1 MSNRTLTDRFI
12 QSCKPA
18 PAGKRID
25 YADSVVPGLVLRV
38 TDRGHK
44 SFALRCRY
52 PSHPDNPTRRALG
65 DYGALSLDDAR
76 QKARRWME
84 LIGKGIDPKIE
95 EARQK
100 AEAQRRQIKTSPP
113 LPPTTWNA
121 TRPSSPGA
129 GNRAHHQFGI
139 REALGRPAGDR
150 GHARRGRGRDLRD
163 RSAWCALSGQERLCP
178 AAGMYRW
185 AIGTGEYG
193 IQASPTERLQPSKLI
208 GKLELRDRVLKD
220 DELHRVWA
228 PPARWATPMARCS
241 GC

>member
-12 QSCKPA
+12 QACKPA

-25 YADSVVPGLVLRV
+25 HADSVVPGLVLRV

-76 QKARRWME
+76 QKARRWLE

-100 AEAQRRQIKTSPP
+100 AEGQRRQG
-113 LPPTTWNA
+113 PTFPAVAADYLERHAAKLARGQELERVLNSEFVKRW
-121 TRPSSPGA
+121 GA
-129 GNRAHHQFGI
+129 
-139 REALGRPAGDR
+139 RPATEIMPDEVT
-150 GHARRGRGRDLRD
+150 AAIRD
-163 RSAWCALSGQERLCP
+163 RQARGTLSGQERLCP
-178 AAGMYRW
+178 ATRGVPR
-185 AIGTGEYG
+185 AIGTGELHPG
-193 IQASPTERLQPSKLI
+193 IADGT
-208 GKLELRDRVLKD
+208 
-220 DELHRVWA
+220 
-228 PPARWATPMARCS
+228 PAA
-241 GC
+241 G

>member
-1 MSNRTLTDRFI
+1 MRQGKGKFFVPPTFPRDFGRGTTAKKGWGGTNQGRRMSNRTLTDRFI

-25 YADSVVPGLVLRV
+25 YADAVVPGLVLRV

-76 QKARRWME
+76 QKARRWLE

-100 AEAQRRQIKTSPP
+100 AETQRRQI
-113 LPPTTWNA
+113 TTFA
-121 TRPSSPGA
+121 AVAADFLQRHGA
-129 GNRAHHQFGI
+129 KLAKSKEN
-139 REALGRPAGDR
+139 
-150 GHARRGRGRDLRD
+150 
-163 RSAWCALSGQERLCP
+163 ERILDSEFVK
-178 AAGMYRW
+178 RW
-185 AIGTGEYG
+185 GA
-193 IQASPTERLQPSKLI
+193 
-208 GKLELRDRVLKD
+208 
-220 DELHRVWA
+220 
-228 PPARWATPMARCS
+228 
-241 GC
+241 

>member
-76 QKARRWME
+76 QKARRWLE
-84 LIGKGIDPKIE
+84 LIGRGSTRRSRKHAEGRGAAPTVTTFAAVAADFLERHAAKLARGQELERILNSEFVKRWGARPATEIMPE
-95 EARQK
+95 EVA
-100 AEAQRRQIKTSPP
+100 AAICAIVRRGVP
-113 LPPTTWNA
+113 
-121 TRPSSPGA
+121 TRP
-129 GNRAHHQFGI
+129 
-139 REALGRPAGDR
+139 
-150 GHARRGRGRDLRD
+150 
-163 RSAWCALSGQERLCP
+163 ERLCP
-178 AAGMYRW
+178 AARDVPVGYRHRRVRHSGI
-185 AIGTGEYG
+185 ADRTPATGEVDR
-193 IQASPTERLQPSKLI
+193 QAR
-208 GKLELRDRVLKD
+208 
-220 DELHRVWA
+220 A
-228 PPARWATPMARCS
+228 ARPRAE
-241 GC
+241 G